1 MRQAFF
7 PRGFFLWLPVFTHIS
22 LSFKKGGEWHRPC
35 ISAYIV
41 HIPNMSYDTYNTVQC
56 VRYLYTP
63 IHADHMS
70 VNRHMMSSYTTCYG
84 TTTIPTSWLYTRWIH
99 LPSQYMPCML
109 SYHPNILECSP
120 KRIHSWVQ
128 MLVYQYTRS
137 YVHWLVFTRQ
147 LSGNTDTS
155 VCIFEL
161 KVSFRYAL
169 AYSADGHSD
178 YNSNLYHNY
187 FTS

>member
-1 MRQAFF
+1 M
-7 PRGFFLWLPVFTHIS
+7 LITWVSTDIWCLHTLLV
-22 LSFKKGGEWHRPC
+22 
-35 ISAYIV
+35 
-41 HIPNMSYDTYNTVQC
+41 TVLLL
-56 VRYLYTP
+56 YL
-63 IHADHMS
+63 
-70 VNRHMMSSYTTCYG
+70 G
-84 TTTIPTSWLYTRWIH
+84 TSWLYTRWIH

-155 VCIFEL
+155 YVSLSWRYPLDTPLLTQQMATLITTLIYIIITLLL
-161 KVSFRYAL
+161 KLISNYHSNPRYFRIRE
-169 AYSADGHSD
+169 
-178 YNSNLYHNY
+178 
-187 FTS
+187 